1 MRIALIVLSQVNGTD
16 IVLRESLQD
25 HQSNTTLNPPVGVS
39 EVHLQLEPVAAR
51 WLLHDTAD
59 ARLLCRHMLETLY
72 AVHKL
77 GFVHRDVREDNIL
90 RTGEGFI
97 LIDWEMAGTIDDL
110 VFWQPA
116 VAHVPKGVTT
126 GTPWK
131 PWMDLWQLGNVLRSQ
146 PIVRSSQ
153 PCTEFITKLLNKEI
167 ETAER
172 ALQALW
178 T

>member
-1 MRIALIVLSQVNGTD
+1 MLQ
-16 IVLRESLQD
+16 ESPQD
-25 HQSNTTLNPPVGVS
+25 CQSDTPLNPPAGVS

-51 WLLHDTAD
+51 WLLYDTTD
-59 ARLLCRHMLETLY
+59 ALLLCRHMLETLH

-90 RTGEGFI
+90 LTGEGFI
-97 LIDWEMAGTIDDL
+97 LIDWELAGTIDDL

-116 VAHVPKGVTT
+116 TAHVPEGVST

-153 PCTEFITKLLNKEI
+153 PCTQFITKLLNNEVG
-167 ETAER
+167 TAER
-172 ALQALW
+172 ALQELW